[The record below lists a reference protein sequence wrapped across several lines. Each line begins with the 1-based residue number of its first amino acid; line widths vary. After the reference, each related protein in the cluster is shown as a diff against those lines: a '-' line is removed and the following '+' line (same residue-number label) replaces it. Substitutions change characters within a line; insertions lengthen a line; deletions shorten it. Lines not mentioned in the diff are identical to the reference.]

1 MCVLSDFAEL
11 EERISGAVATVR
23 EVREATPL
31 EMVDVLGR
39 ELFLKVEAVPP
50 IYAYKWRGA
59 FTKMS
64 ALSEEERARG
74 VVAASAG
81 NHAQGVAMAAA
92 KLGTRAKI
100 FMPLTTPL
108 MKQRAVRR
116 LGGDAVEVVLL
127 GDTFNEAAAAAAEC
141 AEQEGYVRLH
151 PYDDMDVIAGQGTL
165 GVEIADV
172 LGDGAPDTV
181 FLQIGGGG
189 MAAGVAC
196 WLKKIY
202 PGVRVVG
209 VEGEGQASMKAAV
222 EAGEPV
228 DLSYVDVFCDGTA
241 VSRAGDVTFPLCRD
255 LIDEFVTVTNA
266 EVCAAIRFLWDQ
278 RRIVTE
284 PAGAMGVAAWMAA
297 GEDGGKRSVAV
308 LCGANMDFQQ
318 FPTLARQASL
328 AGRERRFFRF
338 TIPEANGA
346 LHSLLTPVRER
357 ADIVEFLYGKT
368 HGQVAHPV
376 LGIEAE
382 PEVMADLRAAWTA
395 AGTPFEDVTGQ
406 GDVEFRLISYDPELF
421 SLPYFVRVEFL
432 ERAGALADFMER
444 ISPFAGICYFNYASS
459 GERVGRALLG
469 FEFRDGDA
477 RGDFL
482 KTVAEGVPGIR
493 NVEPV
498 PPSVLSR
505 IL

>member
-1 MCVLSDFAEL
+1 MSDFAQL
-11 EERISGAVATVR
+11 EARIAQAMGIVR
-23 EVREATPL
+23 EVRGATPL
-31 EMVDVLGR
+31 EMVGVPGR
-39 ELFLKVEAVPP
+39 ELHLKVEAVPP

-92 KLGTRAKI
+92 KLGMRAKI

-108 MKQRAVRR
+108 MKQCAVRR
-116 LGGDAVEVVLL
+116 LGGDLVEVVLL

-141 AEQEGYVRLH
+141 VEMEGLVRLH
-151 PYDDMDVIAGQGTL
+151 PYDDLDVIAGQGTL

-172 LGDGAPDTV
+172 LGGDAPDTV

-189 MAAGVAC
+189 MAAGVGC

-209 VEGEGQASMKAAV
+209 VEGENQASMKAAV
-222 EAGEPV
+222 EAGAPT

-241 VSRAGDVTFPLCRD
+241 VSRAGDVTYPLCRD

-278 RRIVTE
+278 KRIVTE

-297 GEDGGKRSVAV
+297 GDGGGARSVAV

-318 FPTLARQASL
+318 FRTLSRQAGL

-338 TIPEANGA
+338 TIPEADGA
-346 LHSLLTPVRER
+346 LHGLLTLVRER
-357 ADIVEFLYGKT
+357 VDIVEFLYGKADRE
-368 HGQVAHPV
+368 VAHPV
-376 LGIEAE
+376 LGIEAKSGVLTDFCLE
-382 PEVMADLRAAWTA
+382 L
-395 AGTPFEDVTGQ
+395 AGAGISFEDVTGQ
-406 GDVEFRLISYDPELF
+406 ADVEFRLIPYNTELF

-432 ERAGALADFMER
+432 ERAGALADFMEQ
-444 ISPFAGICYFNYASS
+444 ISRFAGICYFSYVSS

-469 FEFRDGDA
+469 FEFRDEGSRA
-477 RGDFL
+477 EFL
-482 KTVAEGVPGIR
+482 QTMADGVPGIR

-498 PPSVLSR
+498 PSSVVAR
-505 IL
+505 IF